1 MLFPFTLL
9 PALAG
14 AGTFCLWLLIKGV
27 DAQAW
32 ARRAR
37 PA

>member
-1 MLFPFTLL
+1 MLFPFTQL